1 MPRLLSRFASPPLVA
16 LLCLSMLL
24 GLTPRPV
31 AAAQPQTAIEHQPLE
46 YVVPARRIKVEAK
59 VSDPKG
65 IQLVRC
71 YFRAAKTS
79 TDFAHVEMVKTGE
92 NSYVAELPAPAQ
104 GSTGIEYAILAV
116 NGQRLV
122 VKSGNLLVP
131 VKYDQSAP
139 SWQDSASSRRVAVY
153 MEHSPAP
160 QSLAGFDG
168 NVTIASTDPSQC
180 YGALAGLTDAPASAT
195 SAGGASFGG
204 AVPVTYG
211 GISTKTA
218 LLVAGGAV
226 LVGGGIAIAAA
237 AGGGGGGSSSSSSG
251 TSTTT
256 SSCQCS
262 GDTTVTKTTVNLTV
276 LVDDETVR
284 DDDMVVHVKVNGNLV
299 FANEVLNHTGA
310 TTTISLNAC
319 PSVNTI
325 TVVAINQSDDPP
337 NRGALQ
343 ISDQAP
349 GKPFKLNW
357 SLMAGDEANFKVC
370 TQ

>member
-1 MPRLLSRFASPPLVA
+1 MPKLLRKFASPPLVA

-24 GLTPRPV
+24 GLTPSY
-31 AAAQPQTAIEHQPLE
+31 ASAAQPQTAIEHQPLE

-59 VSDPKG
+59 VTDPKG

-79 TDFAHVEMVKTGE
+79 SDFAHVDMVKTGADT
-92 NSYVAELPAPAQ
+92 YVAELPAAAK
-104 GSTGIEYAILAV
+104 GATGIEYALLAV
-116 NGQRLV
+116 NGQRSV

-139 SWQDSASSRRVAVY
+139 SWQDTASQRRVNVY

-160 QSLAGFDG
+160 KTLAGFDD
-168 NVTIASTDPSQC
+168 NVIINTTDPSQC

-195 SAGGASFGG
+195 TASGASFGG

-237 AGGGGGGSSSSSSG
+237 ANSGGGGGGSSSPAPVA
-251 TSTTT
+251 
-256 SSCQCS
+256 CQCS
-262 GDTTVTKTTVNLTV
+262 GDTTVTKTTVTLTA
-276 LVDDETVR
+276 LVDDPTVR
-284 DDDMVVHVKVNGNLV
+284 DDDMVVHVKVNGEIVLG
-299 FANEVLNHTGA
+299 EIMLNHSGTS
-310 TTTISLNAC
+310 TTINLNKC
-319 PSVNTI
+319 PATNTI
-325 TVVAINQSDDPP
+325 TVVAINQSDEPP
-337 NRGALQ
+337 NRGAIIL
-343 ISDQAP
+343 SDVVS
-349 GKPFKLNW
+349 GKPSKLNW
-357 SLMAGDEANFKVC
+357 SMPAGDETNFTIC

>member
-1 MPRLLSRFASPPLVA
+1 MPRFLQKFASPPLVA
-16 LLCLSMLL
+16 LLCLSMML
-24 GLTPRPV
+24 GLTPRY
-31 AAAQPQTAIEHQPLE
+31 AAAAKAETAIEHQPLE
-46 YVVPARRIKVEAK
+46 FVVPAKRIKIEAK
-59 VSDPKG
+59 VTDPKG
-65 IQLVRC
+65 VQLVRC

-79 TDFAHVEMVKTGE
+79 TPFAHVDMVKTGE
-92 NSYVAELPAPAQ
+92 NTFVAELPAPAS
-104 GSTGIEYAILAV
+104 GSTGIEYALLVV
-116 NGQRLV
+116 NGQRSIA
-122 VKSGNLLVP
+122 KSGNLLVP
-131 VKYDQSAP
+131 AKYDQSVPA
-139 SWQDSASSRRVAVY
+139 WQSATSARKIAVS
-153 MEHSPAP
+153 MERTPTP
-160 QSLAGFDG
+160 TTLAGFEDNLSITG
-168 NVTIASTDPSQC
+168 TDASQC

-195 SAGGASFGG
+195 SAAGASFAG

-211 GISTKTA
+211 GISTNTA
-218 LLVAGGAV
+218 LLIAGGAV

-237 AGGGGGGSSSSSSG
+237 ASGGGGGGGGGGGSTPAPG
-251 TSTTT
+251 
-256 SSCQCS
+256 CQCT

-284 DDDMVVHVKVNGNLV
+284 DDDMVVHVKVNGNFV

-343 ISDQAP
+343 ITDQAP

-357 SLMAGDEANFKVC
+357 SLMAGDEQNFTVC